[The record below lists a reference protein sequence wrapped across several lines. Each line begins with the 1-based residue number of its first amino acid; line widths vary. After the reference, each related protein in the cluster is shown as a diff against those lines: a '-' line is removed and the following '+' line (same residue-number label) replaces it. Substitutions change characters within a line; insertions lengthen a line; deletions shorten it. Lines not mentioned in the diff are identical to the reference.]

1 VILDAEHTILA
12 ANHAIIETTG
22 KSAEQLR
29 GLKYYEVFHHP
40 DMEGAPD
47 GCPLHNM
54 LASGEL
60 ETVEMEMEALGGT
73 YLVSCTPVL
82 AEAGH
87 LKKIIHIATDIT
99 DRKHAEEA
107 LRQEKEKA
115 QRYFDIAGVML
126 MVLNVDG
133 TVEHINERGCEI
145 LGYSTEDVVGKNW
158 FETFLPDSCYEQL
171 WRGFCDFVSGKIPR
185 QEDMRVSGNENPVV
199 CSGCRERIML
209 WNSSTIFDGDGKTI
223 VGVLSSGEDITERK
237 QAEEQLQHYVSELG
251 RVNAELSQYAY
262 VVSHD
267 LKAPLRA
274 IHNYADFLREDL
286 EDSLEDEQRTYL
298 DHLQIAVVEADT
310 LVNDILELSRIGR
323 QEGQNVSLDLGE
335 FFASLLT
342 SLHFSDDVVVTVQE
356 HWPVIST
363 QPPLL
368 RQVFQNLLSNAVKF
382 NTSSSKRVELGWRSD
397 SSGSLEIFVR
407 DNGIGIDPQYA
418 DAIFGVFRRLHTK
431 TEFDGTGVGLAIVK
445 KAVSKLGGAVWVES
459 EAGQGSTF
467 WVKLPRSIP
476 KNQS

>member
-1 VILDAEHTILA
+1 MSIHPDDRQHVQCAIEGFLQGRHFAVEYRIKDARGKWLWFYDRSIGRREERGEVFIEGLASDITERKHAEEALRQAHQEWVDIFEAIGHPTVILDAEHTILA

-60 ETVEMEMEALGGT
+60 EIVEMEMEALGGT

-185 QEDMRVSGNENPVV
+185 QEDM
-199 CSGCRERIML
+199 
-209 WNSSTIFDGDGKTI
+209 
-223 VGVLSSGEDITERK
+223 
-237 QAEEQLQHYVSELG
+237 
-251 RVNAELSQYAY
+251 
-262 VVSHD
+262 
-267 LKAPLRA
+267 
-274 IHNYADFLREDL
+274 
-286 EDSLEDEQRTYL
+286 
-298 DHLQIAVVEADT
+298 
-310 LVNDILELSRIGR
+310 
-323 QEGQNVSLDLGE
+323 
-335 FFASLLT
+335 
-342 SLHFSDDVVVTVQE
+342 
-356 HWPVIST
+356 
-363 QPPLL
+363 
-368 RQVFQNLLSNAVKF
+368 
-382 NTSSSKRVELGWRSD
+382 
-397 SSGSLEIFVR
+397 
-407 DNGIGIDPQYA
+407 
-418 DAIFGVFRRLHTK
+418 
-431 TEFDGTGVGLAIVK
+431 
-445 KAVSKLGGAVWVES
+445 
-459 EAGQGSTF
+459 
-467 WVKLPRSIP
+467 
-476 KNQS
+476 